1 MSLQGHTNIKLLTDS
16 ILNNNPLS
24 LKLSDKESMLDKII
38 FILLFPLIAI
48 LWICMNWFD
57 VRKPDKKNFF
67 VINYIL
73 SVIFMGVLAY
83 LAMWWGTITRLTLAL
98 APEIMGL
105 TIFAI
110 GFSLT
115 IFYLIIKAAKYGC
128 GDLILSMTNSINI
141 FNMTIG

>member
-1 MSLQGHTNIKLLTDS
+1 MKINFDLSLQGHTNIELLTDS
-16 ILNNNPLS
+16 ILNNDPLS

-38 FILLFPLIAI
+38 FVLLFPLIAI

-57 VRKPDKKNFF
+57 VRKPGKKNYF

-105 TIFAI
+105 TVLAI
-110 GFSLT
+110 GFSSS
-115 IFYLIIKAAKYGC
+115 IFYLIIKAATYGC
-128 GDLILSMTNSINI
+128 GDLI
-141 FNMTIG
+141 

>member
-16 ILNNNPLS
+16 ILNNDPLS

-38 FILLFPLIAI
+38 FVLLFPLIAI

-57 VRKPDKKNFF
+57 VRKPNKKNFF

-73 SVIFMGVLAY
+73 SVIFMGALAY
-83 LAMWWGTITRLTLAL
+83 LAMWWGTITRFTLAL

>member
-1 MSLQGHTNIKLLTDS
+1 MQGHTNIKLLTDS
-16 ILNNNPLS
+16 ILNNDPLS

-38 FILLFPLIAI
+38 FVLLFPLIAI

-57 VRKPDKKNFF
+57 VRKPDKKIFF

-73 SVIFMGVLAY
+73 SVIFMGALAY

-128 GDLILSMTNSINI
+128 ADLILSMTNSINI

>member
-1 MSLQGHTNIKLLTDS
+1 MQGHTNIKLLTDS
-16 ILNNNPLS
+16 ILNNDPLS

-38 FILLFPLIAI
+38 FVLLFPLIAI

-57 VRKPDKKNFF
+57 VRKPGKKNFF

-98 APEIMGL
+98 APEIIGL
-105 TIFAI
+105 TVFAI
-110 GFSLT
+110 GFSSSV
-115 IFYLIIKAAKYGC
+115 FYFIIKAAKYGC
-128 GDLILSMTNSINI
+128 GDLILSMTNSINV

>member
-1 MSLQGHTNIKLLTDS
+1 
-16 ILNNNPLS
+16 
-24 LKLSDKESMLDKII
+24 MLDKII
-38 FILLFPLIAI
+38 FVLLFPLIAI

-57 VRKPDKKNFF
+57 VRKPGKKNYF

-73 SVIFMGVLAY
+73 SVIFMGALAY

-105 TIFAI
+105 TFFAI
-110 GFSLT
+110 GLSLP